1 MCGCLKGFTHVDAC
15 VVNCNIAM
23 VACLVQILLLKAY
36 SPLPK
41 DCKWTKCTYS
51 VPQPRVE
58 ASVEEME
65 DRLVRSAEVEGREFE
80 VQIL

>member
-1 MCGCLKGFTHVDAC
+1 MCDHLKYCYGSMFSANVITQS
-15 VVNCNIAM
+15 IF
-23 VACLVQILLLKAY
+23 
-36 SPLPK
+36 SLPK
-41 DCKWTKCTYS
+41 DCKLTVCTYP

-65 DRLVRSAEVEGREFE
+65 DRSVRSAEVEGREFE